1 MVMIHNLIIHNL
13 IKFQGLQS
21 SFESRDL
28 DLESE
33 FSRHGGSIPARAAAA
48 RNRRSRGRSG
58 KSCDAR
64 RSGWSCV
71 AQTYGGA
78 CG

>member
-13 IKFQGLQS
+13 IKFQGLQRL
-21 SFESRDL
+21 SRDL